1 MKFLTL
7 ARLRNGCWKFG
18 IMGVENMAELTNSDF
33 KLFQNYI
40 NEKCG
45 INISEEKAYLIE
57 TRLSKLLID
66 SGFNSYEELYVSL
79 MSRSDPH
86 IMMKVIDAITT
97 NETLWFRDKTP
108 WEIMENVLMPNYIS
122 DLRSYR
128 KSRIRI
134 WSAASSTG
142 QEAYST
148 AMFIDYYLEKN
159 KIKDISLSHFEIIA
173 TDISASVLDI
183 AKKGRYDSISIMRGL
198 DQIYKDRYFI
208 KTGLVWELDNRI
220 KKAVKFEQFN
230 LQNSFMFLGQFDL
243 IFCRYVLIYF
253 ADKLKQDIFQKIS
266 SNLLKNGALIIGAS
280 ELYYLMEDLFV
291 MKNEVR
297 GTYYKRRC
305 DSLENV
311 IGG

>member
-1 MKFLTL
+1 
-7 ARLRNGCWKFG
+7 
-18 IMGVENMAELTNSDF
+18 MAELTNTDF
-33 KLFQNYI
+33 KLFQKYI

-45 INISEEKAYLIE
+45 IDISEDKAYLIE

-66 SGFNSYEELYVSL
+66 SGFSSYEQLYNSL
-79 MSRSDPH
+79 INRSDPH
-86 IMMKVIDAITT
+86 IMVKVIDAITT

-108 WEIMENVLMPNYIS
+108 WMILEKLLMPRYIEE
-122 DLRSYR
+122 LRNHR

-159 KIKDISLSHFEIIA
+159 GIRDISLSHFEIIA

-183 AKKGRYDSISIMRGL
+183 ARNGRYDSISIMRGL
-198 DQIYKDRYFI
+198 DPLYKDRYFI
-208 KTGLVWELDNRI
+208 KSGMVWELDGRI

-253 ADKLKQDIFQKIS
+253 SDQLKKDIFQKILGS
-266 SNLLKNGALIIGAS
+266 LHQNGILFIGAS
-280 ELYYLMEDLFV
+280 ELYYLMDDQFV
-291 MKNEVR
+291 MKNEGT
-297 GTYYKRRC
+297 GTYYQRRC
-305 DSLENV
+305 DILENV
-311 IGG
+311 IG